1 MSFKAL
7 IFDLDDTLLVEVAS
21 AEAAFLATC
30 QLVTDKYGF
39 DAEAFHQVLRKHARQ
54 IWYHE
59 CPERE
64 YCVRVSVSHWEGL
77 WARYEGDEPSVCVL
91 REWAPFYRLESWTRA
106 LAEMGIDDPP
116 FAQHLSDEFPR
127 QRRQRHILFADV
139 EAVLA
144 QLCGKY
150 PLGLITNGLSCLQ
163 REKIAGSGI
172 GHYFDTTVI
181 SGDVGQAK
189 PAPPMFHRILDD
201 LRIQPSE
208 ALMLGNGMRTD
219 IAGAQAVGIK
229 AVLVDRGDPHGA
241 VEGVTPDGVMDDLT
255 ELLGYLGLGGTQ

>member
-1 MSFKAL
+1 MSLKAL

-30 QLVTDKYGF
+30 QLVTDKYGL
-39 DAEAFHQVLRKHARQ
+39 DAEAFHQILRRHARQ
-54 IWYHE
+54 LWYHE

-77 WARYEGDEPSVCVL
+77 WARYEGDDPCVRAL
-91 REWAPFYRLESWTRA
+91 CEWAPFYRLESWTRA
-106 LAEMGIDDPP
+106 LAEVDIDDPG

-127 QRRQRHILFADV
+127 QRRQRHVLFADV

-144 QLCGKY
+144 QLHGKY
-150 PLGLITNGLSCLQ
+150 TLGLMTNGLSCLQ

-172 GHYFDTTVI
+172 GHYFDATVI

-189 PAPPMFHRILDD
+189 PAPPMFHRIMTALD
-201 LRIQPSE
+201 IQPSE

-219 IAGAQAVGIK
+219 IAGAQAVDIK

-241 VEGVTPDGVMDDLT
+241 VEGVIPDLVMDDLM
-255 ELLGYLGLGGTQ
+255 ELLDYLGLARV